1 LRASCGRKRILIVGE
16 EPSARDKMRILL
28 GSAGCE
34 CTVASN
40 LQQALATMDQRKFD
54 AIVLDS
60 QPSSPQFTEMIS
72 RINKSDPNLLKRLVL
87 VTEEGRDLEIKDLAE
102 RHSLP
107 RVQRKFL
114 LQQLWG
120 SLETLL
126 RPDAVPQD
134 VTPVARLISDSLH
147 DPLPAGV
154 RGSQDRSRRLL
165 FSSGS
170 LTVDLL
176 VEPEADSNRIALW
189 GQILD
194 SARPDRR
201 FAGVS
206 VTLQGWKGPV
216 AQATADEFG
225 EFQFDFNF
233 VSNLSLEM
241 RIAETNYITVP
252 LPVLSRS
259 RRSAAGSS

>member
-1 LRASCGRKRILIVGE
+1 VSAGRERKRILIVGE

-28 GSAGCE
+28 GSTGCE

-40 LQQALATMDQRKFD
+40 LQQALATLNQRKFD

-72 RINKSDPNLLKRLVL
+72 RINESDPNLLKRLVL
-87 VTEEGRDLEIKDLAE
+87 VTEEGRDLESKDLAE

-120 SLETLL
+120 SLEPLF
-126 RPDAVPQD
+126 RPDAVHQN
-134 VTPVARLISDSLH
+134 VTDAARLISDSLRG
-147 DPLPAGV
+147 PLLAGV
-154 RGSQDRSRRLL
+154 RASCDQSRKLL
-165 FSSGS
+165 YGSGS
-170 LTVDLL
+170 LTVSLL
-176 VEPEADSNRIALW
+176 LEPEADSSRIALT

-201 FAGVS
+201 FEGIP

-216 AQATADEFG
+216 ASATAGEFG
-225 EFQFDFNF
+225 EFRFDFNF
-233 VSNLSLEM
+233 ESIISLLI
-241 RIAETNYITVP
+241 RFAEAHSITIL
-252 LPVLSRS
+252 LPALERT
-259 RRSAAGSS
+259 RRRTGGYS